1 MVIVIHI
8 QHIIF
13 SDKCLNHEKNKRI
26 KKSGARGIR
35 TPDFGHE
42 ETKSAYVATR
52 ASYSFVYETHII
64 KYKIN
69 SVQRFEKWR
78 HPPSSSSTSS
88 FNIFEILILSNLNQW
103 PRCKHETCSK
113 FTHDS
118 KYVTNIYLY

>member
-42 ETKSAYVATR
+42 ETKSACVATR
-52 ASYSFVYETHII
+52 ASYLVVYKTPITQN
-64 KYKIN
+64 KIN
-69 SVQRFEKWR
+69 SALKFEICA
-78 HPPSSSSTSS
+78 PPPLSSSSSS
-88 FNIFEILILSNLNQW
+88 SNDLNFLNSLNSQ
-103 PRCKHETCSK
+103 PFAT
-113 FTHDS
+113 
-118 KYVTNIYLY
+118 I